1 MRKRV
6 WRVGVA
12 GDGEQAESGQIRIG
26 DVGMT
31 TGTSANAG
39 LTAAR
44 ANKNDEYYTQLPDI
58 EAELRHY
65 RPHFEGKTVLCNCDD
80 PFESNFFKYFAMS
93 FRRLG
98 LKKLIAS
105 CYSGSPVMGEQLA
118 LDDLEGMS
126 KTDAETRRPYKIE
139 ITEIPD
145 ANGDGA
151 IDLSDVEYLLRYDAN
166 VLSVLKG
173 NGDFRSE
180 ECLALL
186 DEADIVITNPPFSL
200 FREYLAVLIEHYK
213 RFLIIGSVN
222 AITYKEVFPLIRDN
236 LMWLGHGF
244 RGGNAYFRTKNGDV
258 QSYAA
263 GVYDPTTGLV
273 KFRNA
278 AWFTNLDHEKRH
290 ENLILTEKYSPARY
304 PHYDNYDAIEVSK
317 VADIPEDWAG
327 AMGVPITF
335 LDKYNPEQFEI
346 LGNDD
351 FGFPETKTYGSKTK
365 VIDGVPSKSNTGAL
379 RCVLRADSFGPGTY
393 FDVGYPVKGVYRRVF
408 IRRIGA
414 TS

>member
-1 MRKRV
+1 
-6 WRVGVA
+6 
-12 GDGEQAESGQIRIG
+12 
-26 DVGMT
+26 MT

-44 ANKNDEYYTQLPDI
+44 ANKNDEYYTQLADI

-65 RPHFEGKTVLCNCDD
+65 RPHFVGKTVLCNCDD

-98 LKKLIAS
+98 IKKLVAS
-105 CYSGSPVMGEQLA
+105 CYSGSPVQGEQLS
-118 LDDLEGMS
+118 LYELEGMS
-126 KTDAETRRPYKIE
+126 ETDAEAKRPYKIE

-151 IDLSDVEYLLRYDAN
+151 IDLSDVEYLLRHDAN
-166 VLSVLKG
+166 VLTVLDG

-180 ECLALL
+180 ECLALI
-186 DEADIVITNPPFSL
+186 DEADIVVTNPPFSL
-200 FREYLAVLIEHYK
+200 FREYVSLLVERGKELLVL
-213 RFLIIGSVN
+213 GDQN
-222 AITYKEVFPLIRDN
+222 ALTYKEIFALISNNR
-236 LMWLGHGF
+236 LWLGNENGGTKWF
-244 RGGNAYFRTKNGDV
+244 RVPDDYDIKTESRKKVVEGIKYFSMGRIMW
-258 QSYAA
+258 Y
-263 GVYDPTTGLV
+263 
-273 KFRNA
+273 
-278 AWFTNLDHEKRH
+278 TNLDHAKRH
-290 ENLILTEKYSPARY
+290 ENLILVEKYSPTRY

-327 AMGVPITF
+327 VMGVPITF
-335 LDKYNPEQFEI
+335 FDKYNPEQFEI

-351 FGFPETKTYGSKTK
+351 FGYPETKTYGAKTK
-365 VIDGVPSKSNTGAL
+365 VIDGVPSRSNTGAL

-393 FDVGYPVKGVYRRVF
+393 FDVGYPVRGVYRRVF
-408 IRRIGA
+408 VRRIGA

>member
-1 MRKRV
+1 
-6 WRVGVA
+6 
-12 GDGEQAESGQIRIG
+12 
-26 DVGMT
+26 MT
-31 TGTSANAG
+31 TGTSSNAG

-44 ANKNDEYYTQLPDI
+44 TNKNDEYYTQRADI

-80 PFESNFFKYFAMS
+80 PYESNFFKYFAMN
-93 FRRLG
+93 FRSLG
-98 LKKLIAS
+98 MKKLIAS
-105 CYSGSPVMGEQLA
+105 CYAGSPVQGERLS
-118 LDDLEGMS
+118 LFDLEGMS
-126 KTDAETRRPYKIE
+126 KADAEAKRPYKIE

-151 IDLSDVEYLLRYDAN
+151 IDLSDVEYLLRHDAN
-166 VLSVLKG
+166 VLKVLDG

-180 ECLALL
+180 ECLALI
-186 DEADIVITNPPFSL
+186 DEADIVVTNPPFSL
-200 FREYLAVLIEHYK
+200 FREYVSLLVERGKELLVL
-213 RFLIIGSVN
+213 GDQN
-222 AITYKEVFPLIRDN
+222 ALTYKEIFGLISSN
-236 LMWLGHGF
+236 QLWLGNENGGTKWF
-244 RGGNAYFRTKNGDV
+244 RVPDDYDIKTESRKKVVDGIKYFSMGRIM
-258 QSYAA
+258 
-263 GVYDPTTGLV
+263 
-273 KFRNA
+273 
-278 AWFTNLDHEKRH
+278 WFTNLDHAKRH
-290 ENLILTEKYSPARY
+290 ENLILTEKFVPERY

-317 VADIPEDWAG
+317 VADIPEDWMG

-351 FGFPETKTYGSKTK
+351 GNYPAMKTYGAKTK
-365 VIDGVPSKSNTGAL
+365 VIDGVPSRSNTGAL

-408 IRRIGA
+408 VRRIGA

>member
-1 MRKRV
+1 
-6 WRVGVA
+6 
-12 GDGEQAESGQIRIG
+12 
-26 DVGMT
+26 MT
-31 TGTSANAG
+31 VGTSANAG

-44 ANKNDEYYTQLPDI
+44 TNKNDEYYTQLADI

-65 RPHFEGKTVLCNCDD
+65 RPHFEGKTILCNCDD

-98 LKKLIAS
+98 IKKLIAS
-105 CYSGSPVMGEQLA
+105 CYSGSPVQGQQLS
-118 LDDLEGMS
+118 LSELVGMS
-126 KTDAETRRPYKIE
+126 KIDAEAKRPYKIE

-151 IDLSDVEYLLRYDAN
+151 VDLSDVEYLLRHDAN
-166 VLSVLKG
+166 VLTVLDG
-173 NGDFRSE
+173 SGDFRSE

-186 DEADIVITNPPFSL
+186 NEADIVVTNPPFSL
-200 FREYLAVLIEHYK
+200 FREYLATLIEHDK

-244 RGGNAYFRTKNGDV
+244 RGGNAYFRAPEVDAN
-258 QSYAA
+258 SYAA

-290 ENLILTEKYSPARY
+290 ENLILTEKYNPERY
-304 PHYDNYDAIEVSK
+304 LHYDNYDAIEVSK
-317 VADIPEDWAG
+317 VADIPEDWVG
-327 AMGVPITF
+327 VMGVPITF

-351 FGFPETKTYGSKTK
+351 IGYPATKTYKAKTK
-365 VIDGVPSKSNTGAL
+365 VIDGVPTRSNTGAL

-408 IRRIGA
+408 VRRIGA